1 MLKSVLFGSKFGK
14 AVHYPIIKK
23 KFKIIGIVNKRKKLS
38 NKEVNNLINKANII
52 TIAIPPKFQEK
63 IFIKS
68 YNKKKHIFF
77 EKPLGFLP
85 NKKIKLNKNQ
95 ALMTSYIFPEIDVWK
110 KLKYLITK
118 NYFGKINYIQIDWLF
133 KSYINKLKIK
143 SWKSS
148 TQQKGGI
155 LNNFGPHV
163 FHYIEFLFGK
173 IKSIEAF
180 TSGNNKSNININIE
194 LKNKISVSVS
204 LNSYYD
210 SEPKHSIKIYGDKYD
225 SVLSNSK
232 NNITNNF
239 KLYIFDN
246 SKIINSF
253 KSKLKKNTQ
262 DERIVPMKSLYK
274 KFIFWI
280 KYKKIQKPNLNDAYR
295 TEFLIHKTVKS
306 LKLKKKININ

>member
-1 MLKSVLFGSKFGK
+1 VLKSVLFGSKFGK

-23 KFKIIGIVNKRKKLS
+23 KFKLIGIVDQRKKMS
-38 NKEVNNLINKANII
+38 NNEINNLINKANII
-52 TIAIPPKFQEK
+52 TIATPPKFQKK
-63 IFIKS
+63 IFTKS
-68 YNKKKHIFF
+68 YNTNKHVFF

-85 NKKIKLNKNQ
+85 SKKIRLNKNQ

-118 NYFGKINYIQIDWLF
+118 DYFGKISHVQIDWLF
-133 KSYINKLKIK
+133 KSYINKFKIK

-148 TQQKGGI
+148 TKQNGGI

-163 FHYIEFLFGK
+163 FHYVEFFFGK
-173 IKSIEAF
+173 IKSIEAY
-180 TSGNNKSNININIE
+180 TSDNNKSNINIDIE
-194 LKNKISVSVS
+194 LKNKISVDIS
-204 LNSYYD
+204 LNSLYEN
-210 SEPKHSIKIYGDKYD
+210 EPTHSIKIYGDKYN
-225 SVLSNSK
+225 SILSNSK

-239 KLYIFDN
+239 KLLIFNN

-262 DERIVPMKSLYK
+262 DERIKPMESLYK
-274 KFIFWI
+274 KFILWI
-280 KYKKIQKPNLNDAYR
+280 KYKKIQKPNFNDAYR
-295 TEFLIHKTVKS
+295 TEFLIHKTIKS